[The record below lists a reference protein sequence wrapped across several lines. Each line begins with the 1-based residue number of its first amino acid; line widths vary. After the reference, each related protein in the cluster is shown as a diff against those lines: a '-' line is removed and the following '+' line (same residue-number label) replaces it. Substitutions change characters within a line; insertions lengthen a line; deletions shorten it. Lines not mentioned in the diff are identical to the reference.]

1 MVMAGGA
8 FAPNRRFTL
17 EAAQRLPDGA
27 GGVTETWV
35 TLGDVWGVLESGIGR
50 EAERDT
56 LPVGAVRAK
65 ITIRAVPPGRPSRPQ
80 PGQRLREGGRVFRI
94 LAVTEAERE
103 ARFLTCHTL
112 QEEIPA

>member
-1 MVMAGGA
+1 MA
-8 FAPNRRFTL
+8 APNRRFVL

-35 TLGDVWGVLESGIGR
+35 ALGAIWGALDPGTGR
-50 EAERDT
+50 EAERET

-65 ITIRAVPPGRPSRPQ
+65 IVVRAVPPGRPSRPQ

-94 LAVTEAERE
+94 LAVSDEDPAGRY
-103 ARFLTCHTL
+103 LTCHTL